1 LARQTQK
8 SKIKHLY
15 DRPILRW
22 HLPTKA
28 PRAMH
33 TATIQNQPSAPLS
46 RCVVG
51 SQNIV
56 TEVAGTSPLST
67 RLRELGLLPGVRV
80 RVLRAGSSLVIQIGE
95 TRLAVRRDDADA
107 IRVCDDTA
115 FGHVASA
122 HSIAS

>member
-1 LARQTQK
+1 
-8 SKIKHLY
+8 
-15 DRPILRW
+15 
-22 HLPTKA
+22 
-28 PRAMH
+28 MH
-33 TATIQNQPSAPLS
+33 TATIQNHSSAPLS
-46 RCVVG
+46 HCAVG

-80 RVLRAGSSLVIQIGE
+80 RLLRAGSSLVIQIGE

-107 IRVCDDTA
+107 IRVCDDA
-115 FGHVASA
+115 ACGLMASA

>member
-1 LARQTQK
+1 
-8 SKIKHLY
+8 
-15 DRPILRW
+15 
-22 HLPTKA
+22 
-28 PRAMH
+28 MH
-33 TATIQNQPSAPLS
+33 TATIQNQPSAPLR